1 MKPYAF
7 TPRALRAISGSLA
20 AACLALTVACDT
32 TKLLE
37 VEDPD
42 VATPGSLTT
51 PQALPVLRAAAIAD
65 FQSAFNGNNTT
76 TAAFANEGIVTYGG
90 MFADELLNSE
100 TFPSRL
106 ELDQR
111 GGAAGISRDNSQ
123 LRDNFR
129 HLQRARA
136 TADLAADAFRTHSP
150 ADVGLAEVLNLGAYS
165 LVLLAEH
172 YCSGVPLS
180 RLTASG
186 AAEYGEPLTTDQ
198 LLQRAIEKFDSAAAI
213 ATAAGAATGAAAQ
226 LNASKVGKA
235 RALLNLNQPTQ
246 AVAAVAGVPASFQYR
261 VFHSATTARQNNGL
275 FAYTYLGRRWTI
287 AEREGMNGLPFR
299 SEGEERSATGAV
311 VTAGDTRVRWERGT
325 GGLANGFDGTTALF
339 LPQSHSARDSS
350 IVLASGVEALLIEAE
365 AALRA
370 GDAPGAI
377 AKLNAAR
384 TEQGVPATLTDPG
397 TDAARVDLVFRER
410 GFALFLTGHRL
421 GDLRR
426 LVRQYSRAATS
437 VFPTGP
443 YGFDPATPRG
453 ANAGGA
459 YGTEVNLPVPADEEN
474 NPNFTGCLDR
484 NA

>member
-1 MKPYAF
+1 MMPYTLTA
-7 TPRALRAISGSLA
+7 RARRMVSASLA
-20 AACLALTVACDT
+20 AACLTLATACDT
-32 TKLLE
+32 SQLLE

-65 FQSAFNGNNTT
+65 FQSAFNGNNNT
-76 TAAFANEGIVTYGG
+76 TAALQNEGIVTYGG
-90 MFADELLNSE
+90 MFADELLNAE
-100 TFPSRL
+100 TFPTRI
-106 ELDQR
+106 EIDQR
-111 GGAAGISRDNSQ
+111 GGAAGIALDNAP

-150 ADVGLAEVLNLGAYS
+150 DDVGLAEVLNLSAFT

-186 AAEYGEPLTTDQ
+186 APEYGQPLTTQ
-198 LLQRAIEKFDSAAAI
+198 ELLQRAIEKFDSAATI
-213 ATAAGAATGAAAQ
+213 ATAAGTATGASAQ
-226 LNASKVGKA
+226 LNLAKVGKA

-246 AVAAVAGVPASFQYR
+246 AVTALAGVPAAFEYR
-261 VFHSATTARQNNGL
+261 IFHSATTARQNNGL
-275 FAYTYLGRRWTI
+275 FAYIYLGRRWTI
-287 AEREGMNGLPFR
+287 SDREGVNGLPFR
-299 SEGEERSATGAV
+299 SEGEQRSATGAV
-311 VTAGDTRVRWERGT
+311 VTPGDTRVRWERGT
-325 GGLANGFDGTTALF
+325 GGLAFGFDGTTSLF
-339 LPQSHSARDSS
+339 LPRSHSGRDSS

-370 GDAPGAI
+370 GDGASMI

-384 TEQGVPATLTDPG
+384 AQRGVAATLTDPG
-397 TDAARVDLVFRER
+397 AEAARVDLLFKER
-410 GFALFLTGHRL
+410 AFALFLTGHRL

-426 LVRQYSRAATS
+426 LVRQYARPQGS

-459 YGTEVNLPVPADEEN
+459 YGTEVNLPVPSDEEN

>member
-7 TPRALRAISGSLA
+7 TPRARRAISGSLA
-20 AACLALTVACDT
+20 AACLALAAACDT
-32 TKLLE
+32 TQLLE

-65 FQSAFNGNNTT
+65 FQSAFNGNNNT
-76 TAAFANEGIVTYGG
+76 TAALQNEGIVTYGG
-90 MFADELLNSE
+90 LFADELLNSE
-100 TFPSRL
+100 TFPSRI
-106 ELDQR
+106 EIDQR
-111 GGAAGISRDNSQ
+111 GGASGITRDNAQ

-150 ADVGLAEVLNLGAYS
+150 ADVGLAEVLNLSAYT

-186 AAEYGEPLTTDQ
+186 AAEYGQPLTTEE
-198 LLQRAIEKFDSAAAI
+198 LLQRAIEKFDSAATI
-213 ATAAGAATGAAAQ
+213 ATAAGGATGATAQ
-226 LNASKVGKA
+226 LNASRVGKA
-235 RALLNLNQPTQ
+235 RALLDLNQPAQ
-246 AVAAVAGVPASFQYR
+246 AVTALAGVPANFEHR
-261 VFHSATTARQNNGL
+261 VFHSATTARQNNGI
-275 FAYTYLGRRWTI
+275 FAYTYLGRRWTLS
-287 AEREGMNGLPFR
+287 EREGVNGLPFR
-299 SEGEERSATGAV
+299 SEGEEQNSTGAV
-311 VTAGDTRVRWERGT
+311 VTAGDRRVRWERGT
-325 GGLANGFDGTTALF
+325 GGLAAGFDGTTPLF
-339 LPQSHSARDSS
+339 LARPHSARDSS

-370 GDAPGAI
+370 GDPSGAI
-377 AKLNAAR
+377 SKLNAAR
-384 TEQGVPATLTDPG
+384 AQQGVAATLADPG
-397 TDAARVDLVFRER
+397 TDAARVDLLFKER
-410 GFALFLTGHRL
+410 AFALFLTGHRL

-426 LVRQYSRAATS
+426 LVRQYARAASS

-459 YGTEVNLPVPADEEN
+459 YGTEVNLPVPSDEEN